1 MARRLLPLVLLALL
15 PAAPASAADNPLAG
29 TTWRATRVEG
39 KVVKRSEPQRLS
51 FSRHGNYT
59 LRGGT
64 CGNDFRGRYSV
75 TTARLHFTLVVVTG
89 GGCDGSAPEP
99 PNVAALL
106 DRNRPYRITGRKL
119 ELLGRRG
126 RTLAV
131 LKRRSGRVTNPYRAA

>member
-1 MARRLLPLVLLALL
+1 VARWLLPLVLLALL

-29 TTWRATRVEG
+29 PTWRVTRVEG
-39 KVVKRSEPQRLS
+39 KVVKRSAHQRLL
-51 FSRHGNYT
+51 FSHRRTFT

-64 CGNDFRGRYSV
+64 CGNDFRGRYGV
-75 TTARLHFTLVVVTG
+75 TTARLRFRVVVVTG

-99 PNVAALL
+99 PNVAEVL
-106 DRNRPYRITGRKL
+106 DRTRGYRISGHKL

-131 LKRRSGRVTNPYRAA
+131 LKRRG